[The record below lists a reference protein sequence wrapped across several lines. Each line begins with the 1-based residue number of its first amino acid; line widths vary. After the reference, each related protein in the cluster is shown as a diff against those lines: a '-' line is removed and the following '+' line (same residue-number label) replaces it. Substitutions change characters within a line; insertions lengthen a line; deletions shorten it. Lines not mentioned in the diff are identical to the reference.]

1 MPSLADQIFSP
12 LRMPTMMVSP
22 CFPLPFLST
31 SLTLLFCNELS
42 QPQLV
47 TPLSYKRSNPCMRI
61 FPSHS
66 APASLTGKSKP
77 ESSLTKAAS
86 TFPLM
91 IHCDA
96 PYLNIAMIMSLPAT
110 LAS

>member
-1 MPSLADQIFSP
+1 MPSLADLIFSP
-12 LRMPTMMVSP
+12 LRMLTTTVSP
-22 CFPLPFLST
+22 CFPLPSLST
-31 SLTLLFCNELS
+31 SSTLPFHNIS
-42 QPQLV
+42 NQPQLV
-47 TPLSYKRSNPCMRI
+47 TPLFYRRFNPCMRI

-66 APASLTGKSKP
+66 APASLTGRLKP

-86 TFPLM
+86 MFLPI
-91 IHCDA
+91 IHYDA